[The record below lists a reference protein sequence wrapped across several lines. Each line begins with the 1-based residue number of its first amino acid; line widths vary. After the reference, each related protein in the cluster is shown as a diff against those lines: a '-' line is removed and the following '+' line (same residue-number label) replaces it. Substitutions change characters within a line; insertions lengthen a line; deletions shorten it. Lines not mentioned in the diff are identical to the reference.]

1 MGLAQMRLH
10 PGTLTAR
17 HGHEAAVARLGSDQ
31 CERGHAA
38 RQGSSMGRRAAPVAP
53 SSRLTMLSLFS
64 LFLSTSMTPS
74 RCSLLSHTL
83 SPQIWRWSSKGRPPV
98 WDQGRSA
105 LWHLH
110 SLPLVASPPIPL
122 YMLYESIC
130 GWVDMWRVEPF
141 SFVLY
146 ESIYGWVDLWFM
158 DELICDIWIVSWMN
172 CLIERRWRPASMEV
186 AGLTSMLRRAW
197 WLYSFLKPITAGWNT
212 ACGSQRHH
220 CGLPT
225 AGGKVRQW

>member
-83 SPQIWRWSSKGRPPV
+83 SPQICHGGGLRSGVGAARGGLRSETKVGLPCGISTLSPSWPP
-98 WDQGRSA
+98 
-105 LWHLH
+105 LP
-110 SLPLVASPPIPL
+110 SLYICCMNQFVHELICDVLNPSPLCC
-122 YMLYESIC
+122 MN
-130 GWVDMWRVEPF
+130 R
-141 SFVLY
+141 
-146 ESIYGWVDLWFM
+146 FM
-158 DELICDIWIVSWMN
+158 DELTCDLWM
-172 CLIERRWRPASMEV
+172 S
-186 AGLTSMLRRAW
+186 
-197 WLYSFLKPITAGWNT
+197 
-212 ACGSQRHH
+212 
-220 CGLPT
+220 
-225 AGGKVRQW
+225 